1 MEILIAEKKPSI
13 IALTETWFKSESD
26 AELYCLEG
34 YHRPFASTRTK
45 KRGGGVA
52 IYVTLD
58 LEAELLHTDEK
69 NESISVKVSD
79 YKRTKNI
86 IVSCFYCE
94 PSRNKNN
101 YLDHVEEVLETNGGG
116 LQVACGDFNIDM
128 LNENQA
134 ARVSLEYLMYSQGL
148 DLVSLREP
156 TRETATSGTCIDSIY
171 SNISVLRSQIE
182 KTTFSDHYSLNLDFD
197 IHHEVVEEIFEF
209 ISFKKLEDPLY
220 CEKFLFFLSHS
231 LGKIPEQ
238 DLKAEIYL
246 ENIAKALKEAT
257 ERYFPL
263 KQIKRRDAN
272 KLWITNRIKRHI
284 VIRDKIYQLWIRTKS
299 PEIFNKYKEKRNEIN
314 KEIRAAKRNEV
325 QNKVDQNNPKELYRY
340 IKRSRGGETQVKKS
354 SELTVDHFNDYFI
367 TACDPE
373 NNTPV
378 TNKWTSQRG
387 YQSQSMYFFPVTNDE
402 IYNFIVKL
410 KNKKSVGFDGVNVRI
425 LKVAAHI
432 VTPYLKTAF
441 NKCISEGVFPKFM
454 KIAKVVPIFKAGERN
469 VASNYRPI
477 SILGNLSKIFEKV
490 IHKRLMNYLEKFS
503 ILSENQYGFRSKK
516 DCIQAATLLWK
527 KVQGNWKSKVKTNC
541 IFVDF
546 RKAFDSVDHKILLQK
561 LYHIGIRG
569 ISHKLLEH
577 YLTDRFQFVKIEDE
591 CSRIRPIKRGV
602 PQGSILGP
610 LLFLVYIN
618 DLGTDPNWRG
628 DLILYA
634 DDTAMIDELNSN
646 SDDKNL
652 LQNWM
657 SINGV
662 GCNFTKTKFVVFEKR
677 SSNHSNLDIGGNEIS
692 SCESY
697 KYLGLYFD
705 KKLNFEVHITNVIKK
720 LAGHCGILY
729 KLRETLNRRQLIQYI
744 RSYVSP
750 VVQYGVLLYGLGNKS
765 RLQKILLIQKKL
777 IRIVLRLPPWASV
790 TEKFKQFRIGTVY
803 EHHLY
808 ELFKFSLD
816 QIRNGFKILNIGK
829 HNRQTRNKN
838 LNIWNFAEKNDLLDY
853 RAIILTN
860 ALRKWG
866 VLPSDQNI
874 REMDEKLYKKYYHQ
888 IADLYIFGNAELVN
902 IIYNKY

>member
-1 MEILIAEKKPSI
+1 M
-13 IALTETWFKSESD
+13 
-26 AELYCLEG
+26 
-34 YHRPFASTRTK
+34 
-45 KRGGGVA
+45 
-52 IYVTLD
+52 
-58 LEAELLHTDEK
+58 
-69 NESISVKVSD
+69 KVSD

-378 TNKWTSQRG
+378 TNNWTSQRG

-425 LKVAAHI
+425 LKMTTHI
-432 VTPYLKTAF
+432 VTSYLKTAF
-441 NKCISEGVFPKFM
+441 NKCISEGVFPSSM
-454 KIAKVVPIFKAGERN
+454 KIAMVLSQFLKA
-469 VASNYRPI
+469 
-477 SILGNLSKIFEKV
+477 
-490 IHKRLMNYLEKFS
+490 
-503 ILSENQYGFRSKK
+503 
-516 DCIQAATLLWK
+516 
-527 KVQGNWKSKVKTNC
+527 
-541 IFVDF
+541 
-546 RKAFDSVDHKILLQK
+546 
-561 LYHIGIRG
+561 
-569 ISHKLLEH
+569 
-577 YLTDRFQFVKIEDE
+577 
-591 CSRIRPIKRGV
+591 
-602 PQGSILGP
+602 
-610 LLFLVYIN
+610 
-618 DLGTDPNWRG
+618 
-628 DLILYA
+628 
-634 DDTAMIDELNSN
+634 
-646 SDDKNL
+646 
-652 LQNWM
+652 
-657 SINGV
+657 
-662 GCNFTKTKFVVFEKR
+662 EKR
-677 SSNHSNLDIGGNEIS
+677 
-692 SCESY
+692 
-697 KYLGLYFD
+697 
-705 KKLNFEVHITNVIKK
+705 
-720 LAGHCGILY
+720 
-729 KLRETLNRRQLIQYI
+729 
-744 RSYVSP
+744 
-750 VVQYGVLLYGLGNKS
+750 
-765 RLQKILLIQKKL
+765 
-777 IRIVLRLPPWASV
+777 
-790 TEKFKQFRIGTVY
+790 
-803 EHHLY
+803 
-808 ELFKFSLD
+808 
-816 QIRNGFKILNIGK
+816 
-829 HNRQTRNKN
+829 
-838 LNIWNFAEKNDLLDY
+838 
-853 RAIILTN
+853 
-860 ALRKWG
+860 
-866 VLPSDQNI
+866 
-874 REMDEKLYKKYYHQ
+874 M
-888 IADLYIFGNAELVN
+888 
-902 IIYNKY
+902 